1 MFCPNCGTSNDEG
14 ALFCA
19 NCGTRLEIEPAV
31 TEGTATVSDNNAV
44 PQQPEAQPQVQEPQ
58 ADAQAQQSV
67 EQPEATQE
75 NAQVQPQ
82 MQAAQ
87 VNMQPQVT
95 PMYEQPQADAA
106 GNTAKKPF
114 KLTKQIVIIGAAAI
128 AVIAAV
134 IVFICVGNSLTNYK
148 KTAKAYVKAVEECD
162 WAKAYSLIQIP
173 EDEFLTKNAFVTAHS
188 DATGSAVG
196 NIKVIDSFSSKGR
209 LPGNKAVSVI
219 YTTAT
224 GADSEDLL
232 LTVTDKHYML
242 FFKKYK
248 VSTEDV
254 VVSNCTINVPKGL
267 TLFINDILVGDQY
280 KKDDSGKNSSY
291 DVYEIPYLFNGTT
304 ILKATSDFTED
315 YKKEIYPSYD
325 DYSTSISS
333 YDIKFSEDKISGLK
347 DQAKKDVTEFFDA
360 AQKKNDFSTV
370 SDKFTSDMQS
380 GAKSTYN
387 GYVDTF
393 KSTYKQISNFKVT
406 SFTASMS
413 DTSFRTDSSDGCPTI
428 KVGFKI
434 GYSYTYKYS
443 NDTKSYDKSDTKS
456 SSYIYYKY
464 VDGQWKISSM
474 GFGVSI
480 Y

>member
-14 ALFCA
+14 AVFCA
-19 NCGTRLEIEPAV
+19 NCGTRIESDPAV
-31 TEGTATVSDNNAV
+31 ADVTAASDNNAA

-58 ADAQAQQSV
+58 AEAQAQQPV
-67 EQPEATQE
+67 EQPQAPQANE
-75 NAQVQPQ
+75 QVQPN
-82 MQAAQ
+82 
-87 VNMQPQVT
+87 VQPQVT
-95 PMYEQPQADAA
+95 PMYEQPQNGAA

-148 KTAKAYVKAVEECD
+148 KTASSYVKAVEECD
-162 WAKAYSLIQIP
+162 WAKAYSLVQIP
-173 EDEFLTKNAFVTAHS
+173 DSEFLTKNAFVTAHS

-224 GADSEDLL
+224 GADSQDLL
-232 LTVTDKHYML
+232 LTVTNKHYML

-248 VSTEDV
+248 VSTEDA

-280 KKDDSGKNSSY
+280 KSDDSDKNSSY

-315 YKKEIYPSYD
+315 YTKEIYPSYD
-325 DYSTSISS
+325 DYTTSISS
-333 YDIKFSEDKISGLK
+333 YDIKFAEDKINGLK

-360 AQKKNDFSTV
+360 AQKKSDFSTV
-370 SDKFTSDMQS
+370 SDKFTEDMKS
-380 GAKSTYN
+380 SAKTTYN
-387 GYVDTF
+387 NYVDVF
-393 KSTYKQISNFKVT
+393 KATYKQISNFKIT
-406 SFTASMS
+406 TFTPSMS
-413 DTSFRTDSSDGCPTI
+413 DTTFRVDSDDGCPTI
-428 KVGFKI
+428 KVGYKI
-434 GYSYTYKYS
+434 AYSYTYKYS
-443 NDTKSYDKSDTKS
+443 SDTKSYDRSDTKNS
-456 SSYIYYKY
+456 AYVYYKY

-474 GFGVSI
+474 GLGVSI

>member
-19 NCGTRLEIEPAV
+19 NCGTRLEFEPVV
-31 TEGTATVSDNNAV
+31 TEGSAASDNNAV
-44 PQQPEAQPQVQEPQ
+44 PQQPEVQTQAQEPQTDTQAQQPAEQPQAPQINEQVQPQVQ
-58 ADAQAQQSV
+58 
-67 EQPEATQE
+67 T
-75 NAQVQPQ
+75 
-82 MQAAQ
+82 AQ
-87 VNMQPQVT
+87 VNVQPQVT
-95 PMYEQPQADAA
+95 PMYEQPQNGAM
-106 GNTAKKPF
+106 GNSAKKPF
-114 KLTKQIVIIGAAAI
+114 KLSKKIIIIGAAAV

-148 KTAKAYVKAVEECD
+148 KTAGSYVKAVEECD
-162 WAKAYSLIQIP
+162 WAKAYSLVQIP
-173 EDEFLTKNAFVTAHS
+173 DSEFLTKNAFITAHS
-188 DATGSAVG
+188 EATGSAVG
-196 NIKVIDSFSSKGR
+196 NMRVIDSFSSKGR

-224 GADSEDLL
+224 GADSQDLL

-370 SDKFTSDMQS
+370 SDKFTSNMQS

-474 GFGVSI
+474 GLGVSI

>member
-44 PQQPEAQPQVQEPQ
+44 PQQPEVQTQAQEPQTDTQAQQPAEQPQVQ
-58 ADAQAQQSV
+58 
-67 EQPEATQE
+67 T
-75 NAQVQPQ
+75 
-82 MQAAQ
+82 AQ
-87 VNMQPQVT
+87 VNVQPQVT
-95 PMYEQPQADAA
+95 PMYEQPQNGAM
-106 GNTAKKPF
+106 GNSAKKPF
-114 KLTKQIVIIGAAAI
+114 KLSKKIIIIGTAAI

-232 LTVTDKHYML
+232 LTVTNKHYML

-280 KKDDSGKNSSY
+280 KKADSGKNSSY

-474 GFGVSI
+474 GLGVSI

>member
-19 NCGTRLEIEPAV
+19 NCGTRLEIEPVV
-31 TEGTATVSDNNAV
+31 TEGSAASDDNAV
-44 PQQPEAQPQVQEPQ
+44 PQQPEAQPQVQESQ

-75 NAQVQPQ
+75 NAQV
-82 MQAAQ
+82 
-87 VNMQPQVT
+87 QPQVT

-232 LTVTDKHYML
+232 LTVTNKHYML

-474 GFGVSI
+474 GLGVSI

>member
-19 NCGTRLEIEPAV
+19 NCGTRLEFEPVV
-31 TEGTATVSDNNAV
+31 TEGSAASDNNAV
-44 PQQPEAQPQVQEPQ
+44 PQQPEVQTQAQEPQ
-58 ADAQAQQSV
+58 TDTQAQQSV
-67 EQPEATQE
+67 EQPQATRE
-75 NAQVQPQ
+75 NEQVQPQ

-87 VNMQPQVT
+87 INEQPQVT
-95 PMYEQPQADAA
+95 PMYEQPQTDAA

-114 KLTKQIVIIGAAAI
+114 KLTKQIVIIGTAAI

-232 LTVTDKHYML
+232 LTVTNKHYML
-242 FFKKYK
+242 FFKKYR

-280 KKDDSGKNSSY
+280 KKADSGKNSSY

-474 GFGVSI
+474 GLGVSI

>member
-44 PQQPEAQPQVQEPQ
+44 PQQPEVQTQAQEPQTDTQAQQPAEQPQATRENEQVQPQVQ
-58 ADAQAQQSV
+58 
-67 EQPEATQE
+67 T
-75 NAQVQPQ
+75 
-82 MQAAQ
+82 AQ
-87 VNMQPQVT
+87 VNVQPQVT
-95 PMYEQPQADAA
+95 PMYEQPQTGAM
-106 GNTAKKPF
+106 GNSAKKPF
-114 KLTKQIVIIGAAAI
+114 KLSKKIIIIGTAAI

-370 SDKFTSDMQS
+370 SDKFTSNMQS

-474 GFGVSI
+474 GLGVSI

>member
-19 NCGTRLEIEPAV
+19 NCGTRLEIEPVV
-31 TEGTATVSDNNAV
+31 TEGSAASDDNAV
-44 PQQPEAQPQVQEPQ
+44 PQQPEAQPQVQESQ

-75 NAQVQPQ
+75 NAQV
-82 MQAAQ
+82 
-87 VNMQPQVT
+87 QPQVT

-232 LTVTDKHYML
+232 LTVTNKHYML

-413 DTSFRTDSSDGCPTI
+413 DTSFRIDSSDGCPTI

-474 GFGVSI
+474 GLGVSI

>member
-380 GAKSTYN
+380 GAKSTY
-387 GYVDTF
+387 
-393 KSTYKQISNFKVT
+393 KQISNFKVT

-474 GFGVSI
+474 GLGVSI